1 MKLTQRIRD
10 ILKEKEEEAYK
21 FGNVDELNYITSVFN
36 DVIIIEQK
44 LKQLRKEKEMNIELK
59 DTQIIQKK
67 EETHYKIIINGK
79 EVWVNKWF
87 EYNEFEFEGATDF
100 IKGQE
105 LLTEEEQE
113 AILDYVNEELANKG
127 V

>member
-1 MKLTQRIRD
+1 
-10 ILKEKEEEAYK
+10 
-21 FGNVDELNYITSVFN
+21 
-36 DVIIIEQK
+36 
-44 LKQLRKEKEMNIELK
+44 MNIELK
-59 DTQIIQKK
+59 DTQIIQRK

-87 EYNEFEFEGATDF
+87 EDNEFGFEGATDF